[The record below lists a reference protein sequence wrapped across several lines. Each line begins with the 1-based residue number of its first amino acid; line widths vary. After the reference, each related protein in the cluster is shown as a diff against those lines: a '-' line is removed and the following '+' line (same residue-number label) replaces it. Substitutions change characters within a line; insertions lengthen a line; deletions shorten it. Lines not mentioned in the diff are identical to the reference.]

1 MCLFTIVD
9 VVAVGGTHLFLEVG
23 DACFYEDVVPGDE
36 LLDVAVV
43 NTLLIPLR
51 EYLGEIGAELVA
63 CGFLLVDAGFLAVL
77 KGLQVVEYVHQGHIV
92 GLGEHGDVGE

>member
-1 MCLFTIVD
+1 MLLTIVD
-9 VVAVGGTHLFLEVG
+9 VVTFGGGHLFLEVG

-43 NTLLIPLR
+43 NALLIPLG
-51 EYLGEIGAELVA
+51 EYFGEVGAEFVA
-63 CGFLLVDAGFLAVL
+63 RGFLLVDAGLLAVL
-77 KGLQVVEYVHQGHIV
+77 KGLQVLEDVHQGHIV